1 MLANKGAKAIDAMLV
16 RKYDLEITTRANTL
30 YNKGKPLI
38 YFYPLVS
45 AAKAGK
51 GVAEYDPD
59 FLGKRPLRKN
69 GKHIKR
75 FIFVIID
82 EFQMAEG
89 VERKSVGNP
98 VD

>member
-51 GVAEYDPD
+51 GVAEYDPE
-59 FLGKRPLRKN
+59 FLGKRPL
-69 GKHIKR
+69 GKKGKPIKR
-75 FIFVIID
+75 FIFCGYFRIIC
-82 EFQMAEG
+82 MCY
-89 VERKSVGNP
+89 KSFYKLFSCF
-98 VD
+98 